1 MAARSFAA
9 NAENREPNTP
19 LAEKTKILQ
28 ETPPKVALL
37 PEGQGRSAPALKE
50 LCAAHRFLVISVP
63 SCPQCDELAAFLGR
77 RGVPSSVF
85 VKLDKGGPDYAD
97 QKAELQAHAGEKFSF
112 PQVFANG
119 AYQGGFHEV
128 MEKAKVG
135 AFDRLWEEHY
145 DVEPSTVRGW
155 IESHPMVIFSGTS
168 CPQCE
173 VLHSLL
179 EQRGLP
185 VGDITITW
193 DKATPQYLS
202 LKVQMI
208 EILNRVQFSFPQVFI
223 RGEHQ
228 GDFHAVLEK
237 LEAGHLDHHFEELF
251 GVKPPAAAGAAAEPN
266 LEAAIGF
273 DEDF

>member
-1 MAARSFAA
+1 MASSVVAQA

-19 LAEKTKILQ
+19 EGEKAKILQ
-28 ETPPKVALL
+28 ETPPKLALL
-37 PEGQGRSAPALKE
+37 PEGQTRQAPALKE
-50 LCAAHRFLVISVP
+50 LCESHRFLVISVP
-63 SCPQCDELAAFLGR
+63 SCPQCDELAAYLGR

-85 VKLDKGGPDYAD
+85 VKLDKGSPEYAG
-97 QKAELQAHAGEKFSF
+97 QKAEMQAHASEKFTW

-119 AYQGGFHEV
+119 VYQGGFSEV
-128 MEKAKVG
+128 MEKAKAGV
-135 AFDRLWEEHY
+135 FDRLWEERY
-145 DVEPSTVRGW
+145 DVEPSTVKGW
-155 IESHPMVIFSGTS
+155 IDSRPMVVFSGTN

-185 VGDITITW
+185 VGDLTIKW

-228 GDFHAVLEK
+228 GHFEEVLEK
-237 LEAGHLDHHFEELF
+237 LEAGHLDRHFEDLF
-251 GVKPPAAAGAAAEPN
+251 GVRPPAAA
-266 LEAAIGF
+266 AAIGF
-273 DEDF
+273 VEDF